1 MKNKLIYELN
11 NKMNMKQKTNL
22 MVHLAWVAACCLLTC
37 CTPETETVTGK
48 PDTTVPGNPQADDPT
63 RRSVLIALQNK
74 LTVAEGGTE
83 TRADVIA
90 ETDENRVA
98 DFDVYTFGCDT
109 EEGTYTF
116 QEHFAYRADG
126 TQPAGTTRLD
136 INVDEATGKMTA
148 LFYPKKGLYTK
159 FYCVAN
165 GTKLFDE
172 ARQEYIDYTP
182 LTQASPTTDASEMGT
197 KVTQA
202 GTPTETVFRTLTTPL
217 LTAGNAADVLR
228 TPLPMSGANMQ
239 PVDLR
244 SFIMGTFIRLN
255 VRLERAVARFDIE
268 NDAKQSH
275 FTITQISLGKGRRG
289 VALFPIKS
297 VANDPFDPATDLITY
312 PERAF
317 NATGAN
323 EGITRKAFYC
333 YPGPKED
340 AGYLILKGRYAMNQ
354 TDAPKEVSYTIPFEQ
369 VVDGSGMRIEIS
381 HNHRYTVQITKA
393 DPFEAV
399 ANITVADWDEGGDV
413 DYEPENG
420 LDEVVVS
427 DLLPAGKTTY
437 DPDISTVGMSLD
449 NGSFIVTTGSN
460 AGVDPILEYADGSA
474 VADNWLKVEEL
485 PATRAKIPAKFKV
498 SYNTS
503 FIGDCPTALLRL
515 TDKASGKESVIIVRP
530 VTKPIFYVAENTG
543 DYAGKGL
550 NSLDAAAN
558 TLHLYR
564 VTGSELE
571 FTVFCPDR
579 VNVPTITSAD
589 YTLERVANK
598 STNTLVRYKLRL
610 VNRDA
615 TITDDSFTLE
625 FKNSIDNSLTE
636 TLTVKLH
643 DAAFTNF
650 SVTPSSASSSYDSAN
665 KTVTLDISENSSF
678 TISATTYNGMT
689 VENLPEWLMV
699 KTTNTPTR
707 AGKPR
712 AETGVTPPTYSNSL
726 TIALN
731 AAKVKGISS
740 EWVEFT
746 IKNTCGGEDLTLK
759 VKPKYNAPTFVTGTM
774 KPTINSY
781 ASNTL
786 NLYQLASG
794 NTSTAQLRVTSW
806 GGSRLEFSNIAITAD
821 LLESDNNEQ
830 VYTIKYKTPDT
841 SYYTSDQS
849 MGTLTIMNASDNSL
863 TKQVNIKI
871 KSSLPTFSDNNGY
884 GISFVKKSTI
894 VEMRLSNSNVN
905 LMGISNFSVRVSS
918 PIEYRSETISNSS
931 GTSAQTAAIGTKS
944 GSQGNYIFT
953 ITFTFKNVTLDAN
966 HNIYNFNLI
975 PTDTSFPTYSINEW
989 IGTPV
994 VYGQTTY
1001 NMTNYWA
1008 YSPHREVSGDAFS
1021 KLVPPSGWSLPS
1033 MSVYKTISGRTDSS
1047 DWNYTNQVP
1056 ITLDA
1061 IRRKCFIYASSNG
1074 SMCRFRS
1081 TEYTNINNTYRTLD
1095 FSENG
1100 AKVGYGYPNYGETHP
1115 YVFVKPK

>member
-1 MKNKLIYELN
+1 MKR
-11 NKMNMKQKTNL
+11 KTNL
-22 MVHLAWVAACCLLTC
+22 MVHLAWVAAYCLLTC
-37 CTPETETVTGK
+37 CTPETETASGK
-48 PDTTVPGNPQADDPT
+48 PDAIVPGNPQADDPT
-63 RRSVLIALQNK
+63 RRSVFITLQNK
-74 LTVAEGGTE
+74 LTVAEGGME
-83 TRADVIA
+83 TRADIIA
-90 ETDENRVA
+90 EADENRVV

-136 INVDEATGKMTA
+136 INVDETIGKMTA

-244 SFIMGTFIRLN
+244 SFIMGTFVRLN

-289 VALFPIKS
+289 VALFPIKP

-340 AGYLILKGRYAMNQ
+340 AGYLILKGQYAVNQ
-354 TDAPKEVSYTIPFEQ
+354 TDVPKEVSYTIPFEQ

-427 DLLPAGKTTY
+427 DLLPIGKTTY

-485 PATRAKIPAKFKV
+485 PVTRAKIPAKFKV
-498 SYNTS
+498 SYNTL
-503 FIGDCPTALLRL
+503 FTGDCSTALLRL
-515 TDKASGKESVIIVRP
+515 TDKASSKESVIIVRP
-530 VTKPIFYVAENTG
+530 VAKPVFYVAENAG
-543 DYAGKGL
+543 NHPGKGL
-550 NSLDAAAN
+550 NSLDVAAN
-558 TLHLYR
+558 ILHLYR
-564 VTGSELE
+564 VTNSELE
-571 FTVFCPDR
+571 FTVFCPDG
-579 VNVPTITSAD
+579 VNDPTIASAD
-589 YTLERVANK
+589 YTLERVADK
-598 STNTLVRYKLRL
+598 STSKLVRYKLKL

-615 TITDDSFTLE
+615 TITDASFTLE

-650 SVTPSSASSSYDSAN
+650 SVVPSNASSSYDSVN

-678 TISATTYNGMT
+678 TINATTYNGMT

-707 AGKPR
+707 AGTPR
-712 AETGVTPPTYSNSL
+712 TETGITPPTNSNSL
-726 TIALN
+726 TIVLN
-731 AAKVKGISS
+731 AAKTKDISS
-740 EWVEFT
+740 EWAEFT

-759 VKPKYNAPTFVTGTM
+759 VKPKYNAPTLVAGTM
-774 KPTINSY
+774 NPTVNSY

-806 GGSRLEFSNIAITAD
+806 GGSRLAFSNAEITAD
-821 LLESDNNEQ
+821 LVESDNNEQ
-830 VYTIKYKTPDT
+830 VYTIKYKTPNT

-849 MGTLTIMNASDNSL
+849 MGTLTITNASDNSL
-863 TKQVNIKI
+863 TKRVDVKV

-884 GISFVKKSTI
+884 GINFVKNPTV
-894 VEMRLSNSNVN
+894 VEMHLSNSNVN
-905 LMGISNFSVRVSS
+905 LMGISSFSVRVSS

-931 GTSAQTAAIGTKS
+931 GTSAQTATVGSKS
-944 GSQGNYIFT
+944 GSQGNYAFT
-953 ITFTFKNVTLDAN
+953 ITFTFKNVSLDAN
-966 HNIYNFNLI
+966 HNIYYFTLT
-975 PTDTSFPTYSINEW
+975 PTDSNFPTYKIDEW

-1001 NMTNYWA
+1001 NIGNYWV
-1008 YSPHREVSGDAFS
+1008 YSPHL
-1021 KLVPPSGWSLPS
+1021 LVTGNALSSLSTPSGWSLPN
-1033 MSVYKTISGRTDSS
+1033 MSVYKTLSGRTDSS
-1047 DWNYTNQVP
+1047 NWDYTDHVYINLNATQ
-1056 ITLDA
+1056 
-1061 IRRKCFIYASSNG
+1061 RKCFIYNSSAS
-1074 SMCRFRS
+1074 RFRS
-1081 TEYTNINNTYRTLD
+1081 NEWTTAPTMRTLD
-1095 FSENG
+1095 FWNNG
-1100 AKVGYGYPNYGETHP
+1100 TQVSYGFPNTSDP
-1115 YVFVKPK
+1115 NAYVFVKSK